1 MIDINQIQ
9 QLLPMIGMILVG
21 LGVLN
26 NSMST
31 EENLKDAIKAYV
43 DSAINDALGR
53 KQVTTKPTMI
63 QPQTVSLKEIPQ
75 ETDTVL
81 NLELK
86 EHIEKA
92 LSISQ
97 NIDIDSDSR
106 TEIGEQLTK
115 LEAELVTMSKLFGGE
130 TSNE

>member
-1 MIDINQIQ
+1 
-9 QLLPMIGMILVG
+9 MIGMILVG